1 MNHLSLRIIP
11 RLAGIA
17 LVTGLALAAVPA
29 QARGPVGGSGQA
41 SAITVRA
48 TVKSID
54 LKTRHVTL
62 VGPEGNAFTVKI
74 GPAAHNL
81 DQVHAG
87 DQVTATYYRSIAF
100 VLSSPN
106 AALPPDAVAA
116 AAGRAPK
123 GDMPAGAALNRVTI
137 SGLVVGVDV
146 AEHTLQ
152 LIDPS
157 GGEVHTIT
165 VTDPQRQKQLAQ
177 VKVGDKLTVYVTEAL
192 LVSVDP
198 A

>member
-29 QARGPVGGSGQA
+29 QARGPVGGTGQSA
-41 SAITVRA
+41 AITVRA

-81 DQVHAG
+81 DQVKAGANSPDRELEPLGFGELGVGEDFSQPLDLALIMAG
-87 DQVTATYYRSIAF
+87 DQ
-100 VLSSPN
+100 N
-106 AALPPDAVAA
+106 AI
-116 AAGRAPK
+116 AGRGAIEL
-123 GDMPAGAALNRVTI
+123 GLDAGQVARESFDALD
-137 SGLVVGVDV
+137 S
-146 AEHTLQ
+146 
-152 LIDPS
+152 
-157 GGEVHTIT
+157 
-165 VTDPQRQKQLAQ
+165 
-177 VKVGDKLTVYVTEAL
+177 
-192 LVSVDP
+192 
-198 A
+198 